1 MPATLTLQRE
11 FEGQFQAVLIE
22 RRHELSDVLR
32 LGLEHRWL
40 DTAAIWTNG
49 YPFLMERQ
57 AVPSYILLSASSE
70 IVMQG
75 NPLED
80 MSRIRAWLAEWRDRA
95 PARSSSHPAPE
106 GGSKAQLLRRID
118 CAIES
123 GAYVFASE
131 FCKRV
136 ISSKPDAETVDE
148 VSARVTRL
156 ESPELAREVA
166 AEKALWSAR
175 AALQEQGVTDETK
188 SLLSDLVS
196 EYEGT
201 HAALTATALLQA
213 MAPE

>member
-1 MPATLTLQRE
+1 MPATLALQRE

-22 RRHELSDVLR
+22 RRHELTDVLR
-32 LGLEHRWL
+32 LGLQHRWF
-40 DTAAIWTNG
+40 DTSAIWTNG

-80 MSRIRAWLAEWRDRA
+80 MPRIRAWLTEWR
-95 PARSSSHPAPE
+95 SSHPAPE
-106 GGSKAQLLRRID
+106 GTSKPQLLRRID

-148 VSARVTRL
+148 VSVRVTRL

-196 EYEGT
+196 GHEGT

-213 MAPE
+213 VAPE